1 MFSSFK
7 FLVFA
12 LVCCLIL
19 SPRGF
24 AGEMT
29 AFTEPYR
36 DIDVAASEMG
46 TLQRIEVREG
56 EAVVANQVLA
66 VLDDQVLRS
75 TLRVAEAQAAAQGR
89 LESAAAEVRL
99 HEERLEKLKGLRER
113 NHATQQEVDRTE
125 AQLAIAQANLM
136 AVREELQV
144 KNLEMQRIQTQLNSR
159 EILSPIQGI
168 VQSITKEVGE
178 FVSTNDPVVVKV
190 VQLDNLLVIF
200 PAPSSEQDTLKAL
213 KEVTVFI
220 GESDE
225 GVKGFI
231 EFVSPTIDAQSGT
244 VRVKVRVPNGEGK
257 WRSGAPCRV
266 QWDEE
271 QASEVTGQQGP
282 QFITVQESEAA
293 RAAAREERSTGHEH
307 STGS

>member
-7 FLVFA
+7 FIGFA
-12 LVCCLIL
+12 LVCCSIL
-19 SPRGF
+19 LPQGF
-24 AGEMT
+24 AGEIT

-56 EAVVANQVLA
+56 ETVVANQVLA
-66 VLDDQVLRS
+66 VLDDQVLRA

-89 LESAAAEVRL
+89 MESAAAEVRL
-99 HEERLEKLKGLRER
+99 HEERLEKLQGLRER

-125 AQLAIAQANLM
+125 AQLAIAEANLT

-144 KNLEMQRIQTQLNSR
+144 KSLEMQRIQTQLNSR
-159 EILSPIQGI
+159 EILSPVPGV
-168 VQSITKEVGE
+168 VQSITKDVGE

-200 PAPSSEQDTLKAL
+200 PAPASEQEALKAL

-244 VRVKVRVPNGEGK
+244 VRVKVRVPNGEGRWK
-257 WRSGAPCRV
+257 SGAPCRV
-266 QWDEE
+266 QWNEA
-271 QASEVTGQQGP
+271 QASDAALQQVP

-293 RAAAREERSTGHEH
+293 RAAARGKQGTGNEH